1 MVFKRLIAASALLA
15 SAVFVTGCGE
25 DIAVTASA
33 PTPPLENIPFDAQK
47 AEAGAELYQT
57 HQCVVCHGDDGLT
70 TGVVG
75 STAILHRVY
84 ATPAAVDF
92 DKLAYRSVNE
102 MPPQNKTACNFSC
115 QENIQHYFYKMWT
128 EKFAGASSSMPSS
141 AQSSEAAS
149 SSTAAEPSNFQG
161 AVDLTLATEGKGLY
175 QLQCVSCHGD
185 FGGNDGV
192 DLMAGQYPIHN
203 GRDTYS
209 LDDIQYWVLHEF
221 IAESMPTTE
230 PSDCDST
237 CANAVSEYLRSWT
250 YADGSFVDP
259 MLTVTSSS
267 AAMSSS
273 MASSSS
279 VPSGPTQ
286 QEINDRVAAGAALY
300 VDADNNCSV
309 CHGNDGTAVGIS
321 PRALT
326 DFSGSYD
333 EMMVIIRDGVSDTL
347 MPACAPDG
355 DCAMQLTDYIWVQ
368 FLGNTLTT
376 GGGTSP

>member
-149 SSTAAEPSNFQG
+149 SSMAAEPSNFLG
-161 AVDLTLATEGKGLY
+161 TVDLTLAAEGKGLY
-175 QLQCVSCHGD
+175 ELQCVSCHGD

-192 DLMAGQYPIHN
+192 ALMTGEYPIHN
-203 GRDTYS
+203 GRVSYS
-209 LDDIQYWVLHEF
+209 LDNVQYWVLNEF
-221 IAESMPTTE
+221 ITESMPTTE
-230 PSDCDST
+230 PSNCDSD

-250 YADGSFVDP
+250 YEDGSFVDP
-259 MLTVTSSS
+259 MLSAPSSS
-267 AAMSSS
+267 AGASSS
-273 MASSSS
+273 TASSS
-279 VPSGPTQ
+279 VPSGPTP
-286 QEINDRVAAGAALY
+286 EEVAARVATGLALY
-300 VDADNNCSV
+300 ADVDNSCAA
-309 CHGNDGTAVGIS
+309 CHGDDGAAVGIA

-326 DFSGSYD
+326 GYSGSYE
-333 EMMVIIRDGVSDTL
+333 EMMVIIRDGVTGTA
-347 MPACAPDG
+347 MPACKPAAN
-355 DCAMQLTDYIWVQ
+355 CAEQLTDYIWVQ

-376 GGGTSP
+376 DGGTSP